1 MAKKSTS
8 LNHNVI
14 VVDGLKSLASLN
26 VTKEEMQLLKSEI
39 KKNGDF
45 FEVNDLNLLTFY
57 VFVGKKLDAKEKEKI
72 RQVGAKITAR
82 LNAVKGENVIVSA
95 VSQNDNALLLVEGM
109 ALSNYQFLKY
119 FTDKKKKENSLKNI
133 FVKEDNISSKKS
145 EELWTVIESTHICR
159 DLVNEPLSYLNAT
172 TLSDELIQLG
182 EEAGFSVEVL
192 DQLKIESL
200 KMGGLLAVNKGS
212 IDPCTFNILEYKPK
226 KASNSKPLV
235 LVGKGVVYDT
245 GGLSLKPTPNSM
257 DIMKCDMG
265 GAATVA
271 CAIHAIAKAKLNVHV
286 VGLIPATDNRPGG
299 NAYAPGDVIKMYDGT
314 TVEVMNTDAEGRMIL
329 ADALTYAKKYKP
341 ELVIDFATL
350 TGSAV
355 RAIGTYAS
363 VMMGTASDDVFEEL
377 SESGYETY
385 ERLVQFPFYDEYA
398 EEIKSPIADLKNIG
412 GAEGGAITA
421 GKFLEHFTDY
431 PWVHV
436 DIAGP
441 AWANASKGYITKG
454 GTGVGVRMLFDF
466 VKNNY

>member
-1 MAKKSTS
+1 MAKKNSNI
-8 LNHNVI
+8 NHSILVIDNV
-14 VVDGLKSLASLN
+14 KSLSSLKLEKDELA
-26 VTKEEMQLLKSEI
+26 VLKKEI
-39 KKNGDF
+39 KSNGDF
-45 FEVNDLNLLTFY
+45 FEINKLNTLTFV
-57 VFVGKKLDAKEKEKI
+57 VFVAKKLDANGREKV

-82 LNAVKGENVIVSA
+82 LNAVKCENVIVDA
-95 VSQNDNALLLVEGM
+95 VTKNDNALLLVEGL

-119 FTDKKKKENSLKNI
+119 FTDKKKHENALKNI
-133 FVKEDNISSKKS
+133 FVKEDNISSKKT
-145 EELWTVIESTHICR
+145 EEMWNVIESTYLCR
-159 DLVNEPLSYLNAT
+159 DLVNEPLSYLNAPM
-172 TLSDELIQLG
+172 LSEEIIQMG
-182 EEAGFSVEVL
+182 EDAGFEVEVL

-212 IDPCTFNILEYKPK
+212 LDPCTFNILEYKPK

-245 GGLSLKPTPNSM
+245 GGLSLKPTANSM

-299 NAYAPGDVIKMYDGT
+299 NAYAPGDVVTMFDGT

-363 VMMGTASDDVFEEL
+363 VMMGTASDETFEEL
-377 SESGYETY
+377 SESGYQSY

-421 GKFLEHFTDY
+421 GKFLEHFTNY